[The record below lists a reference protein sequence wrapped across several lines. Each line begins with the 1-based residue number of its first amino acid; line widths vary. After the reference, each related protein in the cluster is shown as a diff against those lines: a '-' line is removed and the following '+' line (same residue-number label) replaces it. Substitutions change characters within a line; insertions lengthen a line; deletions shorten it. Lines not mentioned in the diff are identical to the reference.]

1 MRRFFL
7 DREII
12 LSDNPT
18 LTGPDVKHI
27 RTVLR
32 LKPGEEIFLFD
43 GKGSEYRARITAS
56 TPKTIILS
64 VLERFPSISESPVEI
79 TIGQGLLKA
88 KKMDRIVRQV
98 TELGIYALIPLLA
111 KRSVPRPRP
120 ERWAEKEQ
128 RWETIAQESL
138 KQCGRSQMPC
148 LEPPTSFKELVAVSR
163 THDLKIIFHEGNP
176 GEESNLYLND
186 PRDVRSVLAL
196 IGPEGGFTPNEVQMA
211 LEGGFV
217 SVSLGPRILK
227 ADTAV
232 VAVCAVL
239 QYAFGDAGGR
249 QEKS

>member
-7 DREII
+7 DREMI
-12 LSDNPT
+12 LSEKPT

-148 LEPPTSFKELVAVSR
+148 LEPPTSFKELVAMSEA
-163 THDLKIIFHEGNP
+163 HDLKIIFHEGDSGLKSTP
-176 GEESNLYLND
+176 YLGD
-186 PRDVRSVLAL
+186 ARDVRKVLEL
-196 IGPEGGFTPNEVQMA
+196 IGPEGGFTPDEVQMA

-217 SVSLGPRILK
+217 CVSLGPRILK

-249 QEKS
+249 QETS

>member
-7 DREII
+7 DREMI
-12 LSDNPT
+12 LSEKPT

>member
-1 MRRFFL
+1 M
-7 DREII
+7 I
-12 LSDNPT
+12 LSEKPT

-217 SVSLGPRILK
+217 CVSLGPRILK